1 MAARGRSRGR
11 SAPAAAAGAPA
22 PAPVGAAPRGRGRS
36 RGVYQVA
43 VHGFDLVL
51 SIITVYN
58 PCTSKNVSYQLNY
71 YTIILQES
79 Q

>member
-43 VHGFDLVL
+43 DLVL

-58 PCTSKNVSYQLNY
+58 PCTPRRDAQPRKNKDVAKNASY
-71 YTIILQES
+71 
-79 Q
+79 